1 MATMTHPKSTPY
13 LDYNYTNHAAVGPKA
28 SVWTVPLGRFL
39 FSLIFIFGGLSH
51 FRPETVAYAAS
62 AGVPI
67 PEFLVPF
74 AGVMAIV
81 GALFVLLGFQA
92 RLGATLLVLFLV
104 PVTFKMHAF
113 WNLTDPA
120 QVQMQMG
127 NFMKNI
133 GLLGGA
139 FLLMFYGAGP
149 VSIDHHR
156 IKVHHEKR

>member
-1 MATMTHPKSTPY
+1 MATMTRPKNDHY
-13 LDYNYTNHAAVGPKA
+13 MDYNYTNHAVVGPKA

-51 FRPETVAYAAS
+51 FKTETVGYAAS
-62 AGVPI
+62 AGVPM
-67 PEFLVPF
+67 PEILVPL

-81 GALFVLLGFQA
+81 GGLFVLFGFA
-92 RLGATLLVLFLV
+92 TRPGAILLVLFLV

-113 WNLTDPA
+113 WSISDPA
-120 QVQMQMG
+120 QAQMQMA

-149 VSIDHHR
+149 VSMDHHR
-156 IKVHHEKR
+156 IKVHHENR